1 MSDIIK
7 AIQKTYSLL
16 NTEERKKAAFLLIVI
31 FITAILDMA
40 GIASILPFI
49 SVLSNPEIIN
59 SNGFLNDIFQMSN
72 TLGIN
77 DKKQFLFMLGIVVFF
92 LFVISLIFRAITQ
105 YYLFSFSL
113 MREHSIGKR
122 IIEGYLHQPYLW
134 FIKKHS
140 ADLGKN
146 ILSEVNI
153 VIQNTIIPILNF
165 FALSVAVI
173 AIIILL
179 IIVDPILTLMVGL
192 VLGFSY
198 FSIFYFAKKTLNRLG
213 KERFQANLDRFSI
226 ISESFGAIKEVKI
239 GRLENVYI
247 GKFSKSSEIY
257 AKNQS
262 IAAIIAN
269 LPRHF
274 FEGIAFGGM
283 IILILFLMS
292 KDRNFSNILPI
303 VSLYAFA
310 GYRLLPALQLIYSSL
325 SQIRFSK
332 TALESLHNDLSNLNL
347 VKSYNDNSK
356 TNIQF
361 KESISFDKIHFRY
374 SDNMQ
379 DVIKN
384 LTFSIPA
391 SSKIGI
397 VGTTGSGKTT
407 TAEIILGLLDPT
419 DGNLSVDGNVINNRN
434 KRSWQKIIGYVPQQI
449 YLSDD
454 TIRANIAFGVAK
466 EDINQKAVEQAAKIA
481 NLHDFV
487 VKELDDQYNT
497 TVGERGIRLS
507 GGQRQRIGIARAL
520 YHKPKVIIFDEAT
533 SALDNITEKAVM
545 ESISNLK
552 SDVTVIL
559 ITHRISTVK
568 KFDKILLLEKG
579 SLKAQG
585 TFEELNKNNIIFKKM
600 TSEIN

>member
-1 MSDIIK
+1 
-7 AIQKTYSLL
+7 
-16 NTEERKKAAFLLIVI
+16 
-31 FITAILDMA
+31 
-40 GIASILPFI
+40 
-49 SVLSNPEIIN
+49 
-59 SNGFLNDIFQMSN
+59 
-72 TLGIN
+72 
-77 DKKQFLFMLGIVVFF
+77 
-92 LFVISLIFRAITQ
+92 
-105 YYLFSFSL
+105 
-113 MREHSIGKR
+113 
-122 IIEGYLHQPYLW
+122 
-134 FIKKHS
+134 
-140 ADLGKN
+140 
-146 ILSEVNI
+146 
-153 VIQNTIIPILNF
+153 
-165 FALSVAVI
+165 
-173 AIIILL
+173 
-179 IIVDPILTLMVGL
+179 MVGL

-407 TAEIILGLLDPT
+407 TAEIILGLLDPI